1 MDWNSGLSA
10 IYELREVDP
19 VSWMDLGSLDFTA
32 GTITRTDSNLIESAS
47 LKMTESVR
55 EGWVRIYLKARQA
68 GTGTRVPVFTGL
80 AMTPQRVL
88 DGYWEDNTI
97 KCYSVLKP
105 AEDTLTPRGYYV
117 PAGAPGAQLVAQLL
131 SVGAAPVTFDDYGPE
146 LMEPIVTE
154 DSDTNLSVAW
164 KILDAI
170 GWRILLSGDGRIRV
184 CPAATEPVVEFNPS
198 DNDAVEPKITD
209 SDDWFSCPNCL
220 RVVSGS
226 RSIVMKDEDPDS
238 VLSIAS
244 RKAARGG
251 SGEIWKQETA
261 SSLGSDESLAE
272 YAMRK
277 LKEAQGHARELKYYR
292 RYNPDVNVTDIV
304 HLHYPGI
311 GIDGNFRIRSQTVT
325 LDYAPRVDEKVVAI

>member
-19 VSWMDLGSLDFTA
+19 ISWMDLGSLDFTA

-88 DGYWEDNTI
+88 NGYMEDNTI

-184 CPAATEPVVEFNPS
+184 CPAATEPVVGTQF
-198 DNDAVEPKITD
+198 
-209 SDDWFSCPNCL
+209 
-220 RVVSGS
+220 
-226 RSIVMKDEDPDS
+226 
-238 VLSIAS
+238 
-244 RKAARGG
+244 RGG
-251 SGEIWKQETA
+251 MSTSMNA
-261 SSLGSDESLAE
+261 LMNSLAACLSSGTPAAAG
-272 YAMRK
+272 YWLPTPLSRAFFS
-277 LKEAQGHARELKYYR
+277 ASI
-292 RYNPDVNVTDIV
+292 P
-304 HLHYPGI
+304 
-311 GIDGNFRIRSQTVT
+311 
-325 LDYAPRVDEKVVAI
+325 